1 MASDGWVKLFRK
13 ITEWEWYQDSQMV
26 HLFIHLVVMA
36 NHQDKKWKGVEVK
49 RGQLLT
55 GRKALSE
62 STGISEKAV
71 RNRLNRLEE
80 GGEIIKKTAS
90 KFSIITICKYEDYQQ
105 EENQK
110 GQQRASKGPA
120 KGHKQEC
127 KERKEKDSCA
137 NAPKKEAHCTLRN
150 GEAFSSFWEIYPKKR
165 DKLKARTAW
174 DKIKPD
180 TKLTQQILSAVSLQ
194 KKTKDWTKEDGRYIP
209 MPTTWLNGR
218 RWEDE
223 IETTEADEWQ

>member
-110 GQQRASKGPA
+110 GQQRASKGP
-120 KGHKQEC
+120 QT
-127 KERKEKDSCA
+127 R
-137 NAPKKEAHCTLRN
+137 
-150 GEAFSSFWEIYPKKR
+150 
-165 DKLKARTAW
+165 
-174 DKIKPD
+174 
-180 TKLTQQILSAVSLQ
+180 
-194 KKTKDWTKEDGRYIP
+194 
-209 MPTTWLNGR
+209 M
-218 RWEDE
+218 
-223 IETTEADEWQ
+223 